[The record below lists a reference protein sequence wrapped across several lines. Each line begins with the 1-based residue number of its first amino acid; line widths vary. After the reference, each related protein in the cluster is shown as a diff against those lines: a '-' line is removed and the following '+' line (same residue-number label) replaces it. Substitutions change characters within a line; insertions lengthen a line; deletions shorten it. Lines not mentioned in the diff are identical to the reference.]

1 VAHRVLEKPGLV
13 VDKAWVVGPL
23 WPEIQTRARG
33 SFLALAV
40 FEPWVGDWGEE
51 KLPLQARR
59 WKIAPPVDER
69 DLARFPDLAPLV
81 VQLLHNR
88 GISDPGEAH
97 DFLTGRVGKD
107 NPFQLKG
114 MGEAVARLRDAVR
127 RGEPIAV
134 YGDFDTDGVTATA
147 LLVQALSALGAKVQP
162 YIPHRVDE
170 GYGVNLDALRYLYR
184 QGVRVVVT
192 VDCGI
197 RSAREVAKASR
208 GLDLIVT
215 DHHSVGKSL
224 PPARAVINPKQPG
237 CPYPFKDLSGVGLA
251 FKLAQALLRVQ
262 NRMGSEAE
270 LGEES
275 LLDLVALGT
284 VADLVPLLGENRAL
298 VRRGLKRLNE
308 PPIRPGVEALMA
320 DASLR
325 RGEVDATAIA
335 FRLGPRLNAAGR
347 IDTALLAYQLLTSRE
362 PLETKELAEK
372 LGRLNQRRQELTEKT
387 VSEAEAQ
394 IRAGDP
400 EARLYLAASKE
411 FNPGVVGLAASRLTE
426 AYYRPSI
433 VVELGD
439 KDSRGS
445 CRSIEEFH
453 ITKALEKCDDLL
465 SRYGGHAA
473 AAGFTVATEDLD
485 ALRERLQA
493 IAAEEL
499 AGVELRPTL
508 KIDAEVR
515 LEEVDWATHALLS
528 EIEPCG
534 AENPRPVLI
543 SRDVEVRD
551 KRVMGNQRSHL
562 KLMLRDGRGVAWDA
576 VFFRHGHL
584 VGEVPARVDVAYTL
598 DVNEWNSRKRLQ
610 LHVQD
615 LREAEKDRAWQ
626 QVVR

>member
-1 VAHRVLEKPGLV
+1 L
-13 VDKAWVVGPL
+13 
-23 WPEIQTRARG
+23 T
-33 SFLALAV
+33 
-40 FEPWVGDWGEE
+40 
-51 KLPLQARR
+51 LQAKR
-59 WKIAPPVDER
+59 WKIAKPVDEPY
-69 DLARFPDLAPLV
+69 LARFPDLPPLV

-88 GISDPGEAH
+88 KIHEPGEAH
-97 DFLTGRVGKD
+97 DFLVGRVTGD
-107 NPFQLKG
+107 NPFRLKG
-114 MGEAVARLRDAVR
+114 MDVAVARLRDAVR
-127 RGEPIAV
+127 CGEPIAI

-147 LLVQALSALGAKVQP
+147 LLVQTLSALGAKVEP

-170 GYGVNLDALRYLYR
+170 GYGMNLDALRYLYH

-197 RSAREVAKASR
+197 RSVREVAQASR
-208 GLDLIVT
+208 GLDVIVT

-237 CPYPFKDLSGVGLA
+237 CPYPFKKLSGVGLA

-262 NRMGSEAE
+262 NRMGPEAE
-270 LGEES
+270 LSEES

-284 VADLVPLLGENRAL
+284 VADLVPLVGENRAL
-298 VRRGLKRLNE
+298 VRQGLKTLNE

-320 DASLR
+320 DARLR

-347 IDTALLAYQLLTSRE
+347 IDTAMLAYQLLTSRE

-372 LGRLNQRRQELTEKT
+372 LGKLNHRRQELTEKT
-387 VSEAEAQ
+387 VTAAEAQ
-394 IRAGDP
+394 VLADDP

-411 FNPGVVGLAASRLTE
+411 FLPGIVGLAASRLTE
-426 AYYRPSI
+426 AYYRPSV

-439 KDSRGS
+439 EESRGS

-453 ITKALEKCDDLL
+453 ITMALEECDDLL

-473 AAGFTVATEDLD
+473 AAGFTVATKDLN
-485 ALRERLQA
+485 ALRERLQT
-493 IAAEEL
+493 IAAERL
-499 AGVELRPTL
+499 ADIELRPTL
-508 KIDAEVR
+508 EIDAEIR

-534 AENPRPVLI
+534 VDNPQPVLV
-543 SRDVEVRD
+543 SRNVEVRD
-551 KRVMGNQRSHL
+551 RRVMGNQRSHL
-562 KLMLRDGRGVAWDA
+562 KLMLRDRRGVAWDA

-584 VGEVPARVDVAYTL
+584 ADKVPARVDVAYTL
-598 DVNEWNSRKRLQ
+598 DINEWNSRKRLQ

-615 LREAEKDRAWQ
+615 VREACTEEDRS
-626 QVVR
+626 

>member
-1 VAHRVLEKPGLV
+1 M
-13 VDKAWVVGPL
+13 
-23 WPEIQTRARG
+23 
-33 SFLALAV
+33 
-40 FEPWVGDWGEE
+40 
-51 KLPLQARR
+51 PLQARR
-59 WKIAPPVDER
+59 WKIAAPVDER

-81 VQLLHNR
+81 VQMLQNR

-97 DFLTGRVGKD
+97 GFLTGRVGED

-114 MGEAVARLRDAVR
+114 MGEAVTRLRDAIR

-147 LLVQALSALGAKVQP
+147 LLVQTLSALGAKVQP

-170 GYGVNLDALRYLYR
+170 GYGLNLDALRYLYR

-197 RSAREVAKASR
+197 RSVKEVAQAGR

-215 DHHSVGKSL
+215 DHHSVGKPL

-262 NRMGSEAE
+262 NRMGAEAE
-270 LGEES
+270 LNEES

-298 VRRGLKRLNE
+298 VRQGLKRLNE

-325 RGEVDATAIA
+325 RGEVNATAIA

-347 IDTALLAYQLLTSRE
+347 IDTAMLAYQLLTSRE

-372 LGRLNQRRQELTEKT
+372 LGQLNQQRQQQTEKT

-394 IRAGDP
+394 ILAGHP
-400 EARLYLAASKE
+400 EARLYFAASKE
-411 FNPGVVGLAASRLTE
+411 FNPGIVGLAASRLTE

-439 KDSRGS
+439 EESRGS

-453 ITKALEKCDDLL
+453 ITKALEKCHDLL
-465 SRYGGHAA
+465 IRYGGHAA
-473 AAGFTVATEDLD
+473 AAGFTVATEDLET
-485 ALRERLQA
+485 LRERLQA

-508 KIDAEVR
+508 EIDAEVR

-534 AENPRPVLI
+534 VDNPRPVLV

-551 KRVMGNQRSHL
+551 RRVMGNQRSHL
-562 KLMLRDGRGVAWDA
+562 KLMLRDGRGVARDA

-584 VGEVPARVDVAYTL
+584 VDEVPARVDVAYTL

-615 LREAEKDRAWQ
+615 LREARAKEG
-626 QVVR
+626 RT